1 MALPD
6 YAPDHLALLLVTFL
20 LAGLVKGVI
29 GLGLPTVGVGLL
41 SLVMPPAQA
50 GALILV
56 PAFVTNI
63 WQILAGPSIRLL
75 MRRLWP
81 MQLCVCLGV
90 AAGAHWF
97 AGFSAEAASAGLGG
111 ALLLYAAIGLS
122 PMKLPQ
128 VPSRAEPWAGPLA
141 GLATGVVTSL
151 TGVFVIPAVPYLQA
165 LGLNREDLV
174 QALGVSF
181 TVSTVA
187 LAAALGATGHFNLQV
202 AGDSLFA
209 LAPALLG
216 MGAGQIIRRKV
227 SPLLFRRFFFLGVLA
242 LGAHLALRG
251 WVF

>member
-1 MALPD
+1 MVL
-6 YAPDHLALLLVTFL
+6 PDHLALLLATFL
-20 LAGLVKGVI
+20 LAGLVKGVT
-29 GLGLPTVGVGLL
+29 GLGLPTIGVGLL
-41 SLVMPPAQA
+41 SLVMSPAQA

-97 AGFSAEAASAGLGG
+97 AGFSAEAASVGLGG
-111 ALLLYAAIGLS
+111 ALLIYAAVGLS

-128 VPSRAEPWAGPLA
+128 VPARSEPWAGPLA
-141 GLATGVVTSL
+141 GLATGLVTSL

-174 QALGVSF
+174 QALGISF

-187 LAAALGATGHFNLQV
+187 LAVALWLTGHFSLAV

-227 SPLLFRRFFFLGVLA
+227 SPVIFRRCFFLGVLA